1 MPSWIP
7 WLIAIASTTVFVA
20 VWFWEVK
27 RTMQRLKSTVD
38 SAADQLKALRLRVC
52 DSKDSEQSDEIEK
65 VIGRSKSIYLQA
77 VKHYN
82 DALDKPWIF
91 LPGIILG
98 FKKELGKPI

>member
-7 WLIAIASTTVFVA
+7 WLIAIAGTAAFVA
-20 VWFWEVK
+20 VWFWKVK
-27 RTMQRLKSTVD
+27 RTMQRLKNIVD
-38 SAADQLKALRLRVC
+38 SAADQLKALRRKAYE
-52 DSKDSEQSDEIEK
+52 SKDSVQSDEIEK

-91 LPGIILG
+91 LPGMILG
-98 FKKELGKPI
+98 FKKELGTPI